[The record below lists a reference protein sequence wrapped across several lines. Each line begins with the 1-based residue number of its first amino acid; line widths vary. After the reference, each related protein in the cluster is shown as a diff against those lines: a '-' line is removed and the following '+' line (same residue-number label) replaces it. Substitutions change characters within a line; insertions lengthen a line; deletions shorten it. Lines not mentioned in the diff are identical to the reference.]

1 MTKTTFSGW
10 CPASGIV
17 VGGLGLLCAKY
28 HHSDPSHITTSGR
41 QKFPRAAS
49 TAAEESERG
58 PQNHEG
64 PTETRQGYNADGKEN
79 LREKYQAEGGPMEK
93 TTRMKN
99 VSKSPAHNIMEA
111 PMAERLGKVRLTSME
126 SSSPCW
132 EKAPVDRETIPW
144 EVTSGC
150 CNFNVE

>member
-1 MTKTTFSGW
+1 MISRTPPFKWPKDAKNEAFSMTKTTFSGW

-28 HHSDPSHITTSGR
+28 HHSDPSNITTSGR

-64 PTETRQGYNADGKEN
+64 PTEPRQGYNADGKKTYEEN
-79 LREKYQAEGGPMEK
+79 IKPNEARWKRLRE
-93 TTRMKN
+93 
-99 VSKSPAHNIMEA
+99 
-111 PMAERLGKVRLTSME
+111 
-126 SSSPCW
+126 
-132 EKAPVDRETIPW
+132 
-144 EVTSGC
+144 
-150 CNFNVE
+150 